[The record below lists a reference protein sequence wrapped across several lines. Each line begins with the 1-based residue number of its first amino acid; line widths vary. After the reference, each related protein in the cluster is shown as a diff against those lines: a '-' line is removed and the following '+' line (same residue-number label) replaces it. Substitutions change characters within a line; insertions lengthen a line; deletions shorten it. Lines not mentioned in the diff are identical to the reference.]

1 METAATIIGIIAAL
15 PIVVWLINRIENA
28 GERDHDSLSSPALRV
43 QAEYLNRRMEILNER
58 YKEKMMAIRL
68 GDYERAK
75 EVERRTDLLLDH
87 LKAEEREA
95 MKKVRLS
102 EFVYQANAGCLVFL
116 FRSALSGLISLIVV
130 AVSIIIAWDM
140 LTSLSA
146 WAKVFLR

>member
-28 GERDHDSLSSPALRV
+28 RERDHDSLSSPALRV

-102 EFVYQANAGCLVFL
+102 AFVYQANAGCLVFL